1 MMKNLLLTLFT
12 VLLASAS
19 FSQHDLSIEL
29 RSPLAGTT
37 QGGTD
42 SQMEITIKNN
52 GTTTISDTN
61 TLLLA
66 VTYETSL
73 YSFFN
78 FTSNAYSILTL
89 TSALAPG
96 DTLHE
101 TSPLITY
108 NNYPTAVTMTNVC
121 TVGYVRY
128 NTDTD
133 SSNNIAC
140 YTWNVSLAGTDE
152 IAKKE
157 NEVKIS
163 ANAGLVNMT
172 SVNDNNY
179 SYSVYSITGQVVSQG
194 NFVNNKQVD
203 LTGVAKG
210 IYAVVVTNGTEKI
223 TKKISIQ

>member
-29 RSPLAGTT
+29 RSPLAGAT

-42 SQMEITIKNN
+42 SQMEVTIKNN

-61 TLLLA
+61 TILIA
-66 VTYETSL
+66 VTYGTSI

-78 FTSNAYSILTL
+78 FTSNAYSILQL

-108 NNYPTAVTMTNVC
+108 NTYPSAVTMTNVC

-128 NTDTD
+128 NTDSD
-133 SSNNIAC
+133 SSNNTAC
-140 YTWNVSLAGTDE
+140 YTWNVSLASTDE
-152 IAKKE
+152 LAKKE
-157 NEVKIS
+157 NEVTIF
-163 ANAGLVNMT
+163 ANAGVLNMT
-172 SVNDNNY
+172 SLNEENY
-179 SYSVYSITGQVVSQG
+179 SYSVYSMAGQVISQG
-194 NFVNNKQVD
+194 SFVNNKEVD
-203 LTGVAKG
+203 MTGAAKG
-210 IYAVVVTNGTEKI
+210 IYAVVVSNGTEKI
-223 TKKISIQ
+223 TKKIAIQ